1 MRRCAETGSEQHATA
16 ACDRQLEERRPM
28 YTADRERHPLTPKYL
43 LFRFTP
49 TEAQERP
56 SARLDCPTTST
67 DEDPTNTKTNHPR
80 QTEDIKS

>member
-1 MRRCAETGSEQHATA
+1 MCRCAETGSEQHATA

-28 YTADRERHPLTPKYL
+28 YTADRERHPLAPNYL

-49 TEAQERP
+49 TEAQELP

-67 DEDPTNTKTNHPR
+67 DEDPTNTKTNRPR
-80 QTEDIKS
+80 QTEDLKS

>member
-28 YTADRERHPLTPKYL
+28 YTADHERHPLAPHYL
-43 LFRFTP
+43 LFQFTP
-49 TEAQERP
+49 TEAQELP
-56 SARLDCPTTST
+56 SACLDCPTTST
-67 DEDPTNTKTNHPR
+67 DEDPTNMKTNCPR